1 MEIIVPLLITLVILI
16 VIFLILREINLWYW
30 KINERIEISQR
41 HNYLLELIAN
51 HLTGGTLSKEIE
63 MKKGSIDHKEE
74 IDDSITSPDVYS
86 TLSEQEKIDVE
97 SYMNYGLSKGDK
109 LVINKK
115 TRKLDRFDVKE
126 WNKIQRNATQDDWL
140 IISEK

>member
-1 MEIIVPLLITLVILI
+1 VEIIVPLLITLVILI

>member
-1 MEIIVPLLITLVILI
+1 M
-16 VIFLILREINLWYW
+16 IFTN
-30 KINERIEISQR
+30 KKQFFTR
-41 HNYLLELIAN
+41 HSYRY
-51 HLTGGTLSKEIE
+51 
-63 MKKGSIDHKEE
+63 
-74 IDDSITSPDVYS
+74 SITSPDVYS